1 MTTLAGR
8 PAGPLALLSLLLLL
22 AAATACRREGPPIP
36 TDAAK
41 IRHDQL
47 AVDAL
52 KALDAGRPADA
63 IPLLREQTALAPDA
77 PDPLYNLACA
87 EARAGRAADALASLA
102 KAVDAGWTA
111 AEHTGQDPD
120 LESLR
125 GRSAFQALLARMERG
140 AAAERAFWE
149 ASRYA
154 PRPSSSAP
162 EFASYAELDR
172 NFVVA
177 ESRLRDDGWKRS
189 PLAQEKASRALQN
202 ERIAAIERYLA
213 DHPKAADREAA
224 ASGLVAAILGLREE
238 YPWDR
243 RSAAETD
250 ALIAAADRYDAEFPH
265 GSSRASVA
273 FGRALAHWYARTP
286 PAPEGESRALATA
299 EQFARS
305 DADFAAVEGLDPQG
319 PVGGR
324 AAAMR
329 LLLAAWAAGPD
340 SAVVT
345 DAMRARYAELQPRLD
360 DPEVKRFAREH
371 ASDVLFL
378 FKDLSAFRGVDLSGR
393 TWDLAAMKGKVTL
406 IDFWATWCGPC
417 VGEFPALK
425 KLHAE
430 FGPRGF
436 QIVGVSLD
444 GDDRRAF
451 EAWLAKNGAAW
462 PQIYDG
468 KGWETPLA
476 QEFGVRGIPFT
487 VLLDREGRILA
498 VDPGTERVRELL
510 RQVLG

>member
-1 MTTLAGR
+1 MLEPTAPRTSAW
-8 PAGPLALLSLLLLL
+8 SLLLLL
-22 AAATACRREGPPIP
+22 LLFAAACRGEEPPIP
-36 TDAAK
+36 TDPAK
-41 IRHDQL
+41 IRHDLL

-52 KALDAGRPADA
+52 KALDEGRPADA
-63 IPLLREQTALAPDA
+63 IPLLKEQAALAPDA

-87 EARAGRAADALASLA
+87 EARAGRADDALASLA
-102 KAVDAGWTA
+102 RAVDAGWTA

-120 LESLR
+120 LDSLR
-125 GRSAFQALLARMERG
+125 GRPAFQALLARMERD
-140 AAAERAFWE
+140 AAAERALWE

-154 PRPSSSAP
+154 PRPIASAP
-162 EFASYAELDR
+162 AFASYAELDR
-172 NFVVA
+172 HFVVA
-177 ESRLRDDGWKRS
+177 ESRLRDDRWKRS
-189 PLAQEKASRALQN
+189 ALAQEKAWRALQN

-224 ASGLVAAILGLREE
+224 ASGLVAEILGLREE

-243 RSAAETD
+243 RSAADTD
-250 ALIAAADRYDAEFPH
+250 ALIAATDRYDAEFPQ
-265 GSSRASVA
+265 GKARAA
-273 FGRALAHWYARTP
+273 MALHRALARWWARTP
-286 PAPEGESRALATA
+286 PAPGAAAARIATP
-299 EQFARS
+299 EEFARA
-305 DADFAAVEGLDPQG
+305 DADFAAVQALDPQESA
-319 PVGGR
+319 GGI

-329 LLLAAWAAGPD
+329 LLLAAWSLGGEN
-340 SAVVT
+340 AVVS

-371 ASDVLFL
+371 AGDVLFL
-378 FKDLSAFRGVDLSGR
+378 FKDLSAFRGVDLEGR

-430 FGPRGF
+430 FGPKGF

-444 GDDRRAF
+444 GDDRKAF
-451 EAWLAKNGAAW
+451 EAWLAKNGAGW
-462 PQIYDG
+462 PQLYDG
-468 KGWETPLA
+468 KGWDTPLA

-498 VDPGTERVRELL
+498 VDPGTERVREML